1 MKDRFFKFN
10 CAFVLNML
18 QIIIVSLTKIVSLY
32 DATSYV

>member
-10 CAFVLNML
+10 YVFVLNML
-18 QIIIVSLTKIVSLY
+18 QIIIVFLTKIVSLY